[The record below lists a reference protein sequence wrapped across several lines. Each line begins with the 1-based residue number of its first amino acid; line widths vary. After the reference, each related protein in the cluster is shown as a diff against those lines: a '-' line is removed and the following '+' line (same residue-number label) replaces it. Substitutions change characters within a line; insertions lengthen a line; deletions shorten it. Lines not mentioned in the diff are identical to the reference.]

1 MNKVALPRL
10 LLIDDDEMIH
20 LMLSEILGQEGFE
33 IVTATCVCEGLARF
47 REIRPDMVL
56 LDVML
61 PDVNGF
67 ACLEEMRG
75 LMQDN
80 TVPVA
85 MLTAADDMESINR
98 AFELGATDFISK
110 PVHWPTLA
118 HRIRFMLRSMEAM
131 RQLAKSEAT
140 LRNAQKTARL
150 GNWEWEI
157 TPDRLLCSEEAVNVL
172 GMDDQITH
180 RRFSDL
186 FHTVYPD
193 DVAEL
198 DHALK
203 RCHQEGALFTLDIR
217 TVHGDGSEHVV
228 HVQGEP
234 VYDKNGVVV
243 QLQGLVQDITE
254 YRRIEDQVHILS
266 HYDAL
271 TGLANRT
278 TFKEILA
285 QGVSYCDRYNA
296 KLASLFISIDR
307 FKRINETFGPN
318 VGDQIL
324 RQFTERLENAV
335 RDSDFVA
342 VSTEGQYNDAT
353 ISRLGGNEF
362 TVLTNHI
369 RDSCDMVK
377 IAKRIIQGTENPY
390 LVAGHEIFLTLSI
403 GICIYPGD
411 GHDIDSFIQNGE
423 FAMHHARELG
433 QNQYEFYSKSLNIE
447 AFKKL
452 AMENSLR
459 RAIERGEMRLFYQPK
474 YNILTGEVAGLEALI
489 RWQHP
494 ELGLILPKE
503 FIPLAEESD
512 LIVSI
517 GEWGL
522 EEACR
527 QNRAW
532 QEEGMPHVPVAVN
545 VSSVQFGQRNFAEK
559 VATLL
564 ARTGL
569 PAECLELEM
578 TESILMDNA
587 DNAMQTLNHF
597 REMGIK
603 ISVDDFGTGYSSL
616 SYLSRF
622 PIDELKVDRSFVL
635 NVPGNSGDATITSTI
650 IALAHA
656 LNLQVVAEGVED
668 EKQAAFLVENGCHVM
683 QGYLFSMPVSAE
695 SISGLVRTGLPDS
708 LKMKAA

>member
-1 MNKVALPRL
+1 MNKVAIPRV

-20 LMLSEILGQEGFE
+20 LMLSEVLGKESFE
-33 IVTATCVCEGLARF
+33 IVTATNVCEGLAHF
-47 REIRPDMVL
+47 RDARPDMVL

-75 LMQDN
+75 WMRDDA
-80 TVPVA
+80 VPVA
-85 MLTAADDMESINR
+85 MLTAADDVDSINR

-110 PVHWPTLA
+110 PVHWPTLP

-150 GNWEWEI
+150 GNWEWDI
-157 TPDRLLCSEEAVNVL
+157 GGDRLLCSDEAINVL

-180 RRFSDL
+180 RRFEDF
-186 FHTVYPD
+186 FHTIHPA
-193 DVAEL
+193 DVADL
-198 DHALK
+198 QNALQ
-203 RCHQEGALFTLDIR
+203 RCQQEGAAFTFDVR

-228 HVQGEP
+228 HVRGEP
-234 VYDKNGVVV
+234 VYGKSEEIV
-243 QLQGLVQDITE
+243 QLHGLVQDITE

-285 QGVSYCDRYNA
+285 QGISYCDRYGA
-296 KLASLFISIDR
+296 RLGSLFVSIDR

-324 RQFTERLENAV
+324 RQFTGRLENAV

-369 RDSCDMVK
+369 RDSCDMVR
-377 IAKRIIQGTENPY
+377 IVKRIIQSTETPY
-390 LVAGHEIFLTLSI
+390 LISGHEIFLTLSV
-403 GICIYPGD
+403 GICVYPGD

-452 AMENSLR
+452 ALENSLR
-459 RAIERGEMRLFYQPK
+459 RAVERGEMRLLYQPK
-474 YNILTGEVAGLEALI
+474 YNVLTGEVSGLEALI

-494 ELGLILPKE
+494 EMGMILPQE
-503 FIPLAEESD
+503 FIPLAEESE
-512 LIVSI
+512 LIVAI
-517 GEWGL
+517 GEWGI

-532 QEEGMPHVPVAVN
+532 QDDGMARVPVAVN
-545 VSSVQFGQRNFAEK
+545 VSSVQFGQRNFSEK
-559 VATLL
+559 VAAIL

-587 DNAMQTLNHF
+587 DNAMQTLRSF
-597 REMGIK
+597 KEMGIK

-683 QGYLFSMPVSAE
+683 QGYLYSMPVPPEGIRGLVA
-695 SISGLVRTGLPDS
+695 SGLPEALRQQ
-708 LKMKAA
+708 AA